1 MWPASPEEG
10 QARGP
15 VGGCKRHQVPAQSCQ
30 VGSWELVWRGP
41 GLHCDVETD
50 QGGSG
55 KAWPGR
61 CSGGVTCGQWAP
73 RSPEAGGAGGRVIGR
88 GRGSGAGRKDGETRS
103 EDTDVKQPR
112 GLAAGARPATVS
124 TLAGSGHKPNGKL
137 QARGCGGR
145 EAPLLRLPPGPGVPR
160 RPPHG
165 PPSTR
170 AGEGGGA
177 VSAQGVSRAWWGDLG
192 TSSHPQQVLGPRS
205 PNGWRPR
212 CGAMHFFG
220 NCKPT
225 GSLACPESRRHPVSG
240 RDASTRLAP
249 HCPPRKVRTPERRR
263 PWRQPLWPSLSS
275 SSG

>member
-88 GRGSGAGRKDGETRS
+88 GRGSGAGRKDGETYS
-103 EDTDVKQPR
+103 LLSVQGSFPEVVCVSCSVMSNSFATPWT
-112 GLAAGARPATVS
+112 AA
-124 TLAGSGHKPNGKL
+124 H
-137 QARGCGGR
+137 Q
-145 EAPLLRLPPGPGVPR
+145 APLSMGF
-160 RPPHG
+160 
-165 PPSTR
+165 
-170 AGEGGGA
+170 
-177 VSAQGVSRAWWGDLG
+177 SRQEYW
-192 TSSHPQQVLGPRS
+192 
-205 PNGWRPR
+205 
-212 CGAMHFFG
+212 
-220 NCKPT
+220 
-225 GSLACPESRRHPVSG
+225 SG
-240 RDASTRLAP
+240 L
-249 HCPPRKVRTPERRR
+249 
-263 PWRQPLWPSLSS
+263 PSLLLSR
-275 SSG
+275 GYMT